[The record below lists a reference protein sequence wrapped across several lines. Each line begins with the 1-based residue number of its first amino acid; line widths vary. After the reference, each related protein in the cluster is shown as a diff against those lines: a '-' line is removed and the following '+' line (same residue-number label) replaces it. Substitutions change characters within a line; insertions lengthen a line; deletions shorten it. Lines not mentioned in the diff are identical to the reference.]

1 MFDLVYSLIV
11 YHLDRIKPSAVLT
24 HAEVQDLADLYH
36 VSTQE
41 VLDAMDEAQCY
52 LDLDEVSR
60 A

>member
-52 LDLDEVSR
+52 LDLDEVCR